1 VKKIIT
7 VLIFFSILFYS
18 PLLFA
23 DNNKFYIGGG
33 GSSAIE
39 DFDTDSDFDNTW
51 GINAKVGYRAHE
63 ILLIEFNFDYLNNFE
78 SDDRFTFLGENVDS
92 EVEVTVYTFMLALK
106 GYAPVYS
113 DNVMFF
119 VVAGG
124 GVMYADVDTK
134 VSGFSVSRSDSD
146 DEVDGCAKIGLGFDF
161 FPIQNFS
168 IGIEGNYTLG
178 FGDVDD
184 IRYFNFTLGAA
195 YHF

>member
-1 VKKIIT
+1 MTYLV
-7 VLIFFSILFYS
+7 FFSIVSYS

-23 DNNKFYIGGG
+23 DNNKLYIGGG
-33 GSSAIE
+33 GSYAIE
-39 DFDTDSDFDNTW
+39 NFDTDANFDNTW
-51 GINAKVGYRAHE
+51 GINTKVGYRAHE
-63 ILLIEFNFDYLNNFE
+63 LVLLEFNFDYLNNFE
-78 SDDRFTFLGENVDS
+78 SDERFTFLGENVDS

-119 VVAGG
+119 VVVGG

-134 VSGFSVSRSDSD
+134 VRGPSVSISDSD

-168 IGIEGNYTLG
+168 VGIEGNYTLG